1 MRKVYKLENLC
12 CANCAA
18 KIEDRISKLD
28 GVQAAKVN
36 FMLQRFTLEAADDA
50 FDAALAQSLAIFK
63 KIEPDVIVHVG

>member
-18 KIEDRISKLD
+18 KIEDRISKLA

-36 FMLQRFTLEAADDA
+36 FMLQRFTLEAPDDE
-50 FDAALAQSLAIFK
+50 FDGLLEQSLDIFK
-63 KIEPDVIVHVG
+63 KVEPDVVVHVK